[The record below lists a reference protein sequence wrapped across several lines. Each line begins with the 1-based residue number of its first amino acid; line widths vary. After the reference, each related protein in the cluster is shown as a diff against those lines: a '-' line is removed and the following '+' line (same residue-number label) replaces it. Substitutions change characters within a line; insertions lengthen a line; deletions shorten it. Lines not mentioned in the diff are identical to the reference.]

1 MKHTSNPIE
10 KKMLKIFYWF
20 VYWYSFSIFC
30 LFTFRTFVFISK
42 KLKNPIQSIQSTA
55 WKSKTSVIYFK
66 KELFHSN
73 EFFQVLTFN
82 WYGKKSR
89 RIQENPRPVRQ
100 IFFLS
105 WFKLFPRWAV
115 KTKAKRSRIRWHLE
129 PPLSEILPPNSFLLL
144 SRPYVSRGWKLTRQ
158 KNKLKL
164 APPRRQL
171 GTPRRLNTSE
181 SHTNSPEDERS
192 KKSQA

>member
-1 MKHTSNPIE
+1 
-10 KKMLKIFYWF
+10 MLKNFYWF

-42 KLKNPIQSIQSTA
+42 KLKNPIQSTA
-55 WKSKTSVIYFK
+55 WKSKTNHLIWSVIYFK

-100 IFFLS
+100 IFDFNRDLNLVNLNE
-105 WFKLFPRWAV
+105 WILFSLFFQKW
-115 KTKAKRSRIRWHLE
+115 
-129 PPLSEILPPNSFLLL
+129 
-144 SRPYVSRGWKLTRQ
+144 LTRH
-158 KNKLKL
+158 LL
-164 APPRRQL
+164 IF
-171 GTPRRLNTSE
+171 G
-181 SHTNSPEDERS
+181 HTNWCRI
-192 KKSQA
+192 